1 MSSIIH
7 DFPATGTPPLG
18 LHCIISIAERWTSC
32 WFVPLGGPSRGA
44 LRLLRSSRY
53 ALTQPDAFGA
63 GASRDGLRSFDKA
76 SAHRLGNGF
85 NARLDAAK
93 PARIPGLPMADFLM
107 V

>member
-1 MSSIIH
+1 MPSIIY
-7 DFPATGTPPLG
+7 DLPATGNHPLG

-32 WFVPLGGPSRGA
+32 WIVPLGGPS
-44 LRLLRSSRY
+44 L
-53 ALTQPDAFGA
+53 
-63 GASRDGLRSFDKA
+63 RDGLRSFDKA

>member
-1 MSSIIH
+1 M
-7 DFPATGTPPLG
+7 DLLLVRPLRGSVARG
-18 LHCIISIAERWTSC
+18 LA
-32 WFVPLGGPSRGA
+32 
-44 LRLLRSSRY
+44 
-53 ALTQPDAFGA
+53 AFGA